1 MCIFEAFLR
10 EKFVGLFITNKFQT
24 MIDKNPKVKSGK
36 KDLAESE
43 VLDAVEEICDN
54 YKTFKE

>member
-1 MCIFEAFLR
+1 
-10 EKFVGLFITNKFQT
+10 